1 METNM
6 VDRSQIEQYKREVEE
21 RAAQEIR
28 QKLQE
33 VNLILQGSG
42 RREYG
47 WARCFHVR
55 AVCLQALN
63 QKLAKMQAASQDRLE
78 QIRASRHALLT
89 SQLEHRIGDLER
101 ELDRIKNTQRDS
113 IFQKESAQAEV
124 EKYKDLYLE
133 EVQQE
138 LDEKIAKELKRA
150 TAELEAG
157 SAGASPTVFS
167 DGSSKSIHVDQDP
180 LCRAVQ
186 EYRDVLTKNYLI

>member
-1 METNM
+1 MRGNHEKLEKSKSQLKEEVANLKHHMETNV
-6 VDRSQIEQYKREVEE
+6 VDRSQIELYKREVEE
-21 RAAQEIR
+21 QAAQEIR

-33 VNLILQGSG
+33 VNLILQ
-42 RREYG
+42 
-47 WARCFHVR
+47 
-55 AVCLQALN
+55 
-63 QKLAKMQAASQDRLE
+63 MQAASQDTLE

-89 SQLEHRIGDLER
+89 NQLEHRIGDLER

-138 LDEKIAKELKRA
+138 LDEKIAKELKQV
-150 TAELEAG
+150 TAEFEAG
-157 SAGASPTVFS
+157 SAGASPMVFS